1 MREITLLEL
10 LKSGVHFGHQTS
22 KWHPKMKPYIFSS
35 RNGVHIINLEITAA
49 KLKEALDFV
58 EEIVSQG
65 GLILFL
71 GSKRQAKEIV
81 SKYAKDCGMPYMTEK
96 WLGGTFT
103 NFSTISKLVIKLK
116 KLRSEFQSG
125 EIKKYSKKERSVIH
139 VKLEKLER
147 LVGGIENMDKLPSA
161 VYVVDIKQEKT
172 AVRESRKKGVAVV
185 AIADTNVDP
194 TLIDHPIPGN
204 DDATKSI
211 ELITSLICEAV
222 KDGQAKAEKKQ
233 VETEKKEKV
242 MEEKPA
248 KGAVSQPK
256 ADKSLAGAKTS
267 DGKET
272 KAKKEGIKVKK
283 EAEKNIQKIEEEEKE
298 VTASQALKS

>member
-22 KWHPKMKPYIFSS
+22 KWHPKMKPYIYSS

-81 SKYAKDCGMPYMTEK
+81 SKHAKDCGMPYLNEK

-103 NFSTISKLVIKLK
+103 NFSNISKLVKKLK
-116 KLRSEFQSG
+116 ELRGEFQSG
-125 EIKKYSKKERSVIH
+125 EIEKYSKKERSVFH
-139 VKLEKLER
+139 VELEKLER
-147 LVGGIENMDKLPSA
+147 LIGGIENMDKLPSA
-161 VYVVDIKQEKT
+161 IYVIDTKQEKT
-172 AVRESRKKGVAVV
+172 AVRESRKKGVTVV

-194 TLIDHPIPGN
+194 NLIDYPIPGN

-211 ELITSLICEAV
+211 ELLTSLIAEAV
-222 KDGQAKAEKKQ
+222 KAGQAKAEKTQ
-233 VETEKKEKV
+233 AETKKKETAKAEKEAKAEKKAKAEKEDV
-242 MEEKPA
+242 KVKEKE
-248 KGAVSQPK
+248 
-256 ADKSLAGAKTS
+256 D
-267 DGKET
+267 
-272 KAKKEGIKVKK
+272 IKVK
-283 EAEKNIQKIEEEEKE
+283 EEVEKNIQQIEEEEKE
-298 VTASQALKS
+298 DKKEK